1 MIRRADSLDSTTA
14 SALSPPRDSNPPTSS
29 ATPPPIDRRALM
41 RRAHLIARR
50 FIGILPNY
58 RACLAPGLRVV
69 WADAKARAEH
79 RERFK
84 HFVPWVLTAK
94 QIADSR
100 YATRRCGASY
110 MPF

>member
-1 MIRRADSLDSTTA
+1 MARADSADTTTRP
-14 SALSPPRDSNPPTSS
+14 ALSPQRDSNPPPSS
-29 ATPPPIDRRALM
+29 TTPPSIDRVALM

-50 FIGILPNY
+50 FIGVLPNY
-58 RACLAPGLRVV
+58 RACLAHGMRVA
-69 WADAKARAEH
+69 WADAKARQEH
-79 RERFK
+79 RQRFAG
-84 HFVPWVLTAK
+84 FVPRVLTAK

>member
-1 MIRRADSLDSTTA
+1 MQ
-14 SALSPPRDSNPPTSS
+14 
-29 ATPPPIDRRALM
+29 
-41 RRAHLIARR
+41 RAHLIARR
-50 FIGILPNY
+50 FVGVLPNY
-58 RACLAPGLRVV
+58 RACLAHGMRVA

-79 RERFK
+79 KQRFAG
-84 HFVPWVLTAK
+84 FVPRVLTAK